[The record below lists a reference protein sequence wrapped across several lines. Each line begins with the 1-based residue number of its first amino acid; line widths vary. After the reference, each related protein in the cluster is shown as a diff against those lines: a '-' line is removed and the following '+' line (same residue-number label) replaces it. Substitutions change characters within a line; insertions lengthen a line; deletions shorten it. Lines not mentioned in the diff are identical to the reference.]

1 MNKFVSQPQSTSN
14 LTKTFILVL
23 KIFNM
28 PTNSRRKSRA
38 LQKRLATDTSVLNVK
53 VCKDE
58 QEKGALGF
66 RREKEDR
73 KYVTQTPVNF

>member
-1 MNKFVSQPQSTSN
+1 
-14 LTKTFILVL
+14 
-23 KIFNM
+23 M